1 MEKGWQM
8 TLARPPSGKSPW
20 RRYAFHLVAV
30 AVLSLVFWFYTQ
42 PAFLVM
48 LADQLWSCF

>member
-1 MEKGWQM
+1 MNTPNEANKPAG
-8 TLARPPSGKSPW
+8 LSPW
-20 RRYAFHLVAV
+20 RKFAPHLFAT
-30 AVLSLVFWFYTQ
+30 AALLIVFWFYTQ